1 MNMPQNRLWVKK
13 ELRLLGSIQLMTSLI
28 IQSLGY
34 FWTYLYFSQSLVFGI
49 GSEYF
54 PVIGTS
60 GYSLWSSLLFSL
72 SGSFS
77 IALQRRPSNH
87 MMIWTFTMNILSIM
101 ATLIGVFLISFELQM
116 TSKLKSPLWQYRSAR
131 MLTEYLFLFTALEL
145 FVASIATEWTYKARQ
160 TED

>member
-13 ELRLLGSIQLMTSLI
+13 ELRLLG
-28 IQSLGY
+28 
-34 FWTYLYFSQSLVFGI
+34 
-49 GSEYF
+49 
-54 PVIGTS
+54 
-60 GYSLWSSLLFSL
+60 FSL